1 MRCTRL
7 LIASLL
13 LTLTPACSLFPS
25 PPSCFDWTTSSPAS
39 AQLLALGYQ
48 GGGPSFAAILT
59 AYLEHESPVAL
70 AALSLDDEG
79 DALRV
84 CGDASSLEVARRA
97 MVRLERDP
105 ALMRAMIAVAT
116 ASGEME

>member
-1 MRCTRL
+1 MRRTL
-7 LIASLL
+7 LLLATLTVTPTLGCSLL
-13 LTLTPACSLFPS
+13 PGSTP
-25 PPSCFDWTTSSPAS
+25 CFDWTTSSPAS
-39 AQLLALGYQ
+39 AQLRALGYQ

-59 AYLEHESPVAL
+59 AYLQHEAPASL

-84 CGDASSLEVARRA
+84 CGDSASLQVARNA
-97 MVRLERDP
+97 MERLERDP
-105 ALMRAMIAVAT
+105 ALLREMLAVAA